1 MLIVIVYNTAGA
13 VYQMTFK
20 SGLVMTHNRFIFTS
34 FASSKSVSEAAA
46 PEESNNREEY
56 DISHQCT
63 VKLAKERMRTY

>member
-34 FASSKSVSEAAA
+34 FAPSKSVSEAAA

-63 VKLAKERMRTY
+63 V

>member
-46 PEESNNREEY
+46 PEEGNREEY

-63 VKLAKERMRTY
+63 AKLAKERMRTH